1 MENPPTWV
9 RELLDSGACT
19 EVYKFSKFIH
29 GSAVLLTEL
38 VAAAPYWID
47 DISIR
52 DSVNASAPTPANMV
66 GKGGAGGSD

>member
-1 MENPPTWV
+1 
-9 RELLDSGACT
+9 
-19 EVYKFSKFIH
+19 VYKFSKFIH
-29 GSAVLLTEL
+29 GAAVLLTEL

-66 GKGGAGGSD
+66 RMECYIILCCMV